1 MTHDVTDEERESY
14 GLNEPE
20 LMITGA
26 YTELSEDESIRAIFY
41 KTVNLNV
48 DTLSDETVHGKLKIA
63 LSILTVLMSTK

>member
-20 LMITGA
+20 LMITGT

-41 KTVNLNV
+41 
-48 DTLSDETVHGKLKIA
+48 IRQ
-63 LSILTVLMSTK
+63 